1 MSHNPHD
8 WSDGIPDCI
17 IFASTADAERGA
29 AMYRSMAD
37 ALDAQEARI
46 KALEGALRSAM
57 GTMQATISRLNY
69 MGKPAFELMDA
80 MNNARALLG
89 EE

>member
-1 MSHNPHD
+1 MSHNPLD

-37 ALDAQEARI
+37 ALDAKDARI
-46 KALEGALRSAM
+46 KELERALRKLVTECEAEFTLDGEWVDFEPLVKPS
-57 GTMQATISRLNY
+57 TINR
-69 MGKPAFELMDA
+69 
-80 MNNARALLG
+80 ARKALK
-89 EE
+89 

>member
-1 MSHNPHD
+1 MSHNPLD

-37 ALDAQEARI
+37 ALDAKDARI
-46 KALEGALRSAM
+46 KELEWLLSEAMEFVESDYTGTRNKDLTGRNLIHRAREAL
-57 GTMQATISRLNY
+57 
-69 MGKPAFELMDA
+69 K
-80 MNNARALLG
+80 
-89 EE
+89 

>member
-1 MSHNPHD
+1 MSYNPHD

-37 ALDAQEARI
+37 ALDAQAERI
-46 KALEGALRSAM
+46 KALEGALEAVDDLIQYQYSGTREAM
-57 GTMQATISRLNY
+57 TYLTQTCDR
-69 MGKPAFELMDA
+69 
-80 MNNARALLG
+80 ARALLG
-89 EE
+89 EK

>member
-1 MSHNPHD
+1 MSHNPLD

-37 ALDAQEARI
+37 ALDAKDGRI
-46 KALEGALRSAM
+46 KRLEEALRELLAD
-57 GTMQATISRLNY
+57 TQHAEHAQD
-69 MGKPAFELMDA
+69 GKCDDFCPVLR
-80 MNNARALLG
+80 ARAALDG
-89 EE
+89 